1 MEFISTLNAPS
12 VLEIIAILFLVY
24 WLIYRPVKAKLG
36 WMLNNCCAASRSKKI
51 LTPGPDDYAVITGAS
66 DGIGLEYA
74 KQLAAKGY
82 SLLLLSRT
90 EDKLKRIAAEIQQ
103 QYPQAKKVF
112 VVKLLIYCSIMIF
125 VRVG

>member
-1 MEFISTLNAPS
+1 MEFISKLTAPT

-24 WLIYRPVKAKLG
+24 WLIYRPVKAQLG

-66 DGIGLEYA
+66 DGIGLEYS

-82 SLLLLSRT
+82 NLLLLSRT

-112 VVKLLIYCSIMIF
+112 FVIVMIYNTI
-125 VRVG
+125 